1 MAEEKLPTR
10 AQDFSEWY
18 NQLVLKAQLAD
29 YAPVRGCMVVRPY
42 GWALWENMQQALDR
56 RFKATGHQNV
66 AFPLLI
72 PRSFID
78 KEKHHVEG
86 FSPELA
92 VVTIGGGEELAE
104 PLVLRPTSETII
116 GHMWSK
122 WIQSYRDLPVLMNQ
136 WNSVVRWELRT
147 KLFLRTLEFYW
158 QEGHTAHA
166 TPEEAEAET
175 RQMLDIYTDFAMTDA
190 AIPVIPG
197 RKSDAEKFAG
207 AETTYSIEAMMGDG
221 KALQSGTSH
230 FLGQNFAQAFEVKY
244 LDHTGQQQHCW
255 TTSWGLSTRVIGAII
270 MVHGDDQ
277 GLVMPPKLAPHQVV
291 IVPIY
296 KTDEEKSSVL
306 AAARNLKADLVKA
319 NIRVI
324 LDEREGNSPGW
335 KFNDWEMRGVPVR
348 VELGPKDVAKQSAVL
363 ARRDRPGRSSPNC
376 RKPSSAC
383 SSKSSNPCSTKPWPS
398 ANPTPTTP
406 RPTTTSRKPSRPASP
421 FPPGVAAPTA
431 KPRSRKRPA
440 PPCAASRST
449 SRAALP
455 TASIAASPHPSK
467 PSSPALTNSSPAPPT
482 PFLSGNIAQPRF
494 STGLRA
500 NASVKKTHSSHFY
513 RPPTDHCGA
522 WPAPGENLVYHA
534 NIGGKTVPAP
544 RSQRGG
550 GTIKAIL
557 WTAILVYGA
566 FVAYKILP
574 AYIAEYQL
582 ADKMQ
587 EQARFAVVNRYTE
600 DQIRDNIFKVIK
612 DLEIPVKRE
621 EIKVF
626 ASQDVVK
633 ISMDYFVPVD
643 LLVYQLNL
651 HFTPSSE
658 NKNL

>member
-42 GWALWENMQQALDR
+42 GWALWENMQAALDR

-72 PRSFID
+72 PRSFIE

-166 TPEEAEAET
+166 TREEAEAET
-175 RQMLDIYTDFAMTDA
+175 RQMLDIYADFAINDA

-207 AETTYSIEAMMGDG
+207 ADVTYSIEAMMGDG

-230 FLGQNFAQAFEVKY
+230 FLGQNFAQAFEVRY
-244 LDHTGQQQHCW
+244 LDHKGELQHCW

-277 GLVMPPKLAPHQVV
+277 GLVLPPKLAPLQVV
-291 IVPIY
+291 VVPIF
-296 KTDEEKSSVL
+296 KTDEEKTAVMD
-306 AAARNLKADLVKA
+306 AARKLKAELVKA
-319 NIRVI
+319 DARVT
-324 LDEREGNSPGW
+324 LDEREGFSPGW
-335 KFNDWEMRGVPVR
+335 KFNDWEMRGVPLR

-363 ARRDRPGRSSPNC
+363 ARRDRPGREGKVS
-376 RKPSSAC
+376 
-383 SSKSSNPCSTKPWPS
+383 
-398 ANPTPTTP
+398 
-406 RPTTTSRKPSRPASP
+406 
-421 FPPGVAAPTA
+421 
-431 KPRSRKRPA
+431 
-440 PPCAASRST
+440 
-449 SRAALP
+449 AALADLP
-455 TASIAASPHPSK
+455 QTIQKLLAEIQQAMHDK
-467 PSSPALTNSSPAPPT
+467 ALAFRKANTVEAKTYDELKKAVETGFAWSHWC
-482 PFLSGNIAQPRF
+482 GNGDCEATIKEETRATMRCIPLEQ
-494 STGLRA
+494 TGGA
-500 NASVKKTHSSHFY
+500 GTCV
-513 RPPTDHCGA
+513 HCGQA
-522 WPAPGENLVYHA
+522 AAE
-534 NIGGKTVPAP
+534 
-544 RSQRGG
+544 R
-550 GTIKAIL
+550 AIF
-557 WTAILVYGA
+557 AR
-566 FVAYKILP
+566 AY
-574 AYIAEYQL
+574 
-582 ADKMQ
+582 
-587 EQARFAVVNRYTE
+587 
-600 DQIRDNIFKVIK
+600 
-612 DLEIPVKRE
+612 
-621 EIKVF
+621 
-626 ASQDVVK
+626 
-633 ISMDYFVPVD
+633 
-643 LLVYQLNL
+643 
-651 HFTPSSE
+651 
-658 NKNL
+658 